1 MRKFTCI
8 KDFIIEGHIGTRALV
23 LKVGDVCLIEFDRLR
38 LSGGFILK
46 TLPDI
51 NGKSCDPW
59 YIVMMFLKEHFSC
72 RSTTIKKIKENIKK
86 LKDEKIYLY

>member
-8 KDFIIEGHIGTRALV
+8 KDFIIDGDALV

-59 YIVMMFLKEHFSC
+59 YIGMIYLKEHFSC

-86 LKDEKIYLY
+86 LKDEKIYLC

>member
-8 KDFIIEGHIGTRALV
+8 KDFIIGGDALV
-23 LKVGDVCLIEFDRLR
+23 LKVGDGCLIEFDRLG
-38 LSGGFILK
+38 LFDGFILK

-51 NGKSCDPW
+51 NGESCEPW
-59 YIVMMFLKEHFSC
+59 HIGMMFLKEHFIKD
-72 RSTTIKKIKENIKK
+72 RLTTIKKLKENINK